1 LIIAVK
7 KIKVSDFGGRSLSAN
22 EEETKI
28 YLNPEMPEAHLL
40 DDWCKNTDRALL
52 NWVNISQARHLIS
65 QA

>member
-40 DDWCKNTDRALL
+40 
-52 NWVNISQARHLIS
+52 
-65 QA
+65 